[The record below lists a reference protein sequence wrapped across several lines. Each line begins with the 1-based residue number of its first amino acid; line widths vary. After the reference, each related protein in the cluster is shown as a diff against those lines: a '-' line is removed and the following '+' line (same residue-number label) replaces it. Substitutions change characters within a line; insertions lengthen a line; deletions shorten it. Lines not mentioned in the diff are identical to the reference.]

1 MLLSFNGP
9 GPDTPRMRVF
19 QSLPQGYA
27 YICYMRLCVG
37 LHRVW
42 GLWGLFKERL
52 DTTECLCML
61 CHFHLLVALFSA
73 LAKYCR
79 LLFLSIDLCVIALT
93 LRLQAEIVVVDVQ
106 GSSDLWKKSV
116 IVFACD
122 VYVLCLLPASV
133 CVWISMVTSECQNIV
148 DMLMWSLTTC
158 KRHMISS
165 FGVFCNWTLW
175 MHHCDR
181 LPENLNTLEKQTKYL
196 WHGQRKAF
204 YQFTVYC

>member
-79 LLFLSIDLCVIALT
+79 LLFPSIDLCVIALT

-106 GSSDLWKKSV
+106 GSSDLWKKKCYS
-116 IVFACD
+116 
-122 VYVLCLLPASV
+122 LCLWRVRTLFVAGLCV
-133 CVWISMVTSECQNIV
+133 CVDIHGNLRVPEHCWHVNVISDNMQASHDLLFWCLLQLNIV
-148 DMLMWSLTTC
+148 DASL
-158 KRHMISS
+158 
-165 FGVFCNWTLW
+165 W
-175 MHHCDR
+175 
-181 LPENLNTLEKQTKYL
+181 
-196 WHGQRKAF
+196 
-204 YQFTVYC
+204 